1 MHRIF
6 YKLPESALELS
17 KVSKLLVA
25 VEDGI
30 IHKYRG
36 KTLDSINAQD
46 DAEGNS
52 EVQMNEGN
60 LKISKKDAAINKD
73 IPDDPKLV
81 YYNNTSSYTQIT
93 VNKKWDPLIKKRA
106 IEFFKEEIDKKSV
119 P

>member
-6 YKLPESALELS
+6 YKLPESALELN

-52 EVQMNEGN
+52 EV
-60 LKISKKDAAINKD
+60 
-73 IPDDPKLV
+73 
-81 YYNNTSSYTQIT
+81 
-93 VNKKWDPLIKKRA
+93 
-106 IEFFKEEIDKKSV
+106 
-119 P
+119 